1 MRVHVLSLDI
11 SLHKYNVF
19 VRLLNQIHNA
29 EVTLLSRSQHYI
41 SIQVNRIICGN
52 CINTHERRKD
62 NLSPTGKTMC
72 VGGWGGWGI
81 IFRTRITTS
90 VAKRKITNR
99 IYIVPI
105 FKNEKLNT
113 EHNNDTLVKMER
125 LFYQSKRL
133 VRSVV
138 FIFLHTF

>member
-19 VRLLNQIHNA
+19 VRLLNQIYNA

-52 CINTHERRKD
+52 CINTHERKD
-62 NLSPTGKTMC
+62 SLSPTSKTMC
-72 VGGWGGWGI
+72 VGGWGGGRGI

-90 VAKRKITNR
+90 VAKRKITNC
-99 IYIVPI
+99 IYVVPI

-113 EHNNDTLVKMER
+113 EHNNDTLVKDGKII
-125 LFYQSKRL
+125 L
-133 VRSVV
+133 SVQE
-138 FIFLHTF
+138 IS